1 MSLATELE
9 RPKGGRK
16 DPVDLVLLNLGCGT
30 KTSERAVNIDWSI
43 HVRIARNPLAMAVAS
58 RILSRKRVQALQS
71 IRGTVQLH
79 DLTKGLPYA
88 DGSVDGVY
96 HSHVLEH
103 IARDFDHPEH
113 DRAMLFVAECRRVLK
128 AGGVLRIVVP
138 NLEYE
143 VRAYLDNLQRIAA
156 GTSDAASQDSKIY
169 KFLGQATRVEAS
181 GTSEQAPLMRKLEN
195 LLLGDAR
202 KRGETHMWEYD
213 RFNLTDLLN
222 RAGFTDVRVVDYRT
236 SAIPGWN
243 DIGLDLDLDG
253 QEYKPTSLYVEGVK

>member
-9 RPKGGRK
+9 RPKGGHR

-43 HVRIARNPLAMAVAS
+43 HVRVARSPLAMAIAS
-58 RILSRKRVQALQS
+58 RILSPTRVQALKS
-71 IRGTVQLH
+71 IRGKVQLH
-79 DLTKGLPYA
+79 DLTKGLRFPEN
-88 DGSVDGVY
+88 SVDGVY

-103 IARDFDHPEH
+103 IPRDFSHPEQ

-128 AGGVLRIVVP
+128 PGGVLRIVVP

-143 VRAYLDNLQRIAA
+143 VRAYLDNLQKIAA
-156 GTSDAASQDSKIY
+156 GTGDAASQDSKIY